1 MHEKCLKFKFQY
13 CLIQVCIFLPKHK
26 EFYYL
31 VKFSQSCLAVMT
43 RQHAHWSLVKRVSQK
58 SSASGWAKSTVL
70 LKPMKHCLCHRHPQ
84 KSFYF
89 TLDYSRNFYRTAQN
103 FKMYLRKFQ
112 RKFTKSL

>member
-43 RQHAHWSLVKRVSQK
+43 RQHAHWSLVLACQPKIICKWLGQVYCVIETYEALFVPQTSTK
-58 SSASGWAKSTVL
+58 SL
-70 LKPMKHCLCHRHPQ
+70 
-84 KSFYF
+84 YF
-89 TLDYSRNFYRTAQN
+89 TLDYSRNFYRTTQN

-112 RKFTKSL
+112 RKFMKSL